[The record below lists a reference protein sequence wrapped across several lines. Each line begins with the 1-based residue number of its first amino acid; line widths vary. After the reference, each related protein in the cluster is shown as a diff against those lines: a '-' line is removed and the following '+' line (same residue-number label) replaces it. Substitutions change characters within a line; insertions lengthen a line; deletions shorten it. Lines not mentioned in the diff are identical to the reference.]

1 MLSIRGITKRFG
13 DVVAVDATDL
23 DVAQGELVCLLGPSG
38 CGKSTLLRMVAGLA
52 EADGGTVSIAGQD
65 VTREP
70 ANRRPT
76 AMVFQSHAL
85 WTHMTVA
92 RNVAFGLRVRR
103 LPRAEIE
110 RKVAAALDLVGLA
123 GYERRLPSELS
134 GGQAQRVA
142 LARCLVVEPRV
153 LLMDEPFSA
162 LDAHLRAH
170 MREEVKALQ
179 HRLGLTILF
188 VTHDQEEAM
197 EIADRIAVMNA
208 GRLQQVGRPGELYA
222 APRTEFVAAF
232 IGIMNMRPVT
242 VTRGRVDWLGTVF
255 DTRLADGPAT
265 AGVRPEDIAIVP
277 TGGVAVRV
285 ERVIDF
291 GAVRRLTLAAPDGAV
306 VRLQTA
312 AGPDLGHVEP
322 AAGAVLRIAPRRVA
336 LYRDGDLA
344 DTLVP
349 DAAEIAA

>member
-1 MLSIRGITKRFG
+1 MLSIRGLTKRFG

-23 DVAQGELVCLLGPSG
+23 DVAEGELVSLLGPSG

-52 EADGGTVSIAGQD
+52 EADGGTVSIAGRD

-92 RNVAFGLRVRR
+92 GNVAFGLRVRR
-103 LPRAEIE
+103 LPAAEIE

-123 GYERRLPSELS
+123 GYGRRLPSELS

-142 LARCLVVEPRV
+142 LARCIVVEPRV
-153 LLMDEPFSA
+153 LLMDEPLSA

-170 MREEVKALQ
+170 LREEVKALQ

-197 EIADRIAVMNA
+197 EIADRIAVMDA

-222 APRTEFVAAF
+222 EPRTEFVAGF
-232 IGIMNMRPVT
+232 IGLMNLRPVA
-242 VTRGRVDWLGTVF
+242 VARGRADWLGTALP
-255 DTRLADGPAT
+255 TRLSDGPAT
-265 AGVRPEDIAIVP
+265 AGVRPEDLAIVP
-277 TGGVAVRV
+277 AGGTAVRV

-291 GAVRRLTLAAPDGAV
+291 GSVRRLTLVAADDTHL
-306 VRLQTA
+306 RLQTT
-312 AGPDLGHVEP
+312 GGHDLAP
-322 AAGAVLRIAPRRVA
+322 GATLRVTPRRVA
-336 LYRDGDLA
+336 LYRDGALA

>member
-1 MLSIRGITKRFG
+1 MLSIRGLTKRFG

-52 EADGGTVSIAGQD
+52 EADDGTVSIAGRD

-103 LPRAEIE
+103 LPKPEIE
-110 RKVAAALDLVGLA
+110 RRVAAALDLVGLA

-142 LARCLVVEPRV
+142 LARCLVVEPQV

-170 MREEVKALQ
+170 LREEVKALQ

-197 EIADRIAVMNA
+197 EIADRIAVMDA
-208 GRLQQVGRPGELYA
+208 GRLQQVGRPGDLYA
-222 APRTEFVAAF
+222 EPRTAFVAGF
-232 IGIMNMRPVT
+232 IGLMNLVPVAI
-242 VTRGRVDWLGTVF
+242 VRGRADWMGLVLP
-255 DTRLADGPAT
+255 TRVADGAAT
-265 AGVRPEDIAIVP
+265 AGVRPEDLAIVP
-277 TGGVAVRV
+277 TGGIPVRV

-291 GAVRRLTLAAPDGAV
+291 GSVRRVTLTAADGTAL
-306 VRLQTA
+306 RLQTT
-312 AGPDLGHVEP
+312 GGHDLAPGT
-322 AAGAVLRIAPRRVA
+322 ALRVTPRRVA
-336 LYRDGDLA
+336 LYRDGLLA

>member
-1 MLSIRGITKRFG
+1 MLSIRGLSKRFG

-23 DVAQGELVCLLGPSG
+23 DVAEGELVCLLGPSG

-52 EADGGTVSIAGQD
+52 ASDAGTVAIAGRD
-65 VTREP
+65 VTGEP

-103 LPRAEIE
+103 LPAAEIE
-110 RKVAAALDLVGLA
+110 RRVAAALDLVGLA
-123 GYERRLPSELS
+123 GYGKRLPSELS

-170 MREEVKALQ
+170 LREEVKALQ
-179 HRLGLTILF
+179 RRLGLTILF

-197 EIADRIAVMNA
+197 EIADRIAVMDG

-222 APRTEFVAAF
+222 EPRTEFVAGF
-232 IGIMNMRPVT
+232 VGLMNLRPVA
-242 VTRGRVDWLGTVF
+242 VARGRADWLGTALP
-255 DTRLADGPAT
+255 TRLADGPAT
-265 AGVRPEDIAIVP
+265 AGVRPEDLVIVAA
-277 TGGVAVRV
+277 GGVPVRV

-291 GAVRRLTLAAPDGAV
+291 GSARRVTLVAADGTSL
-306 VRLQTA
+306 RLQTTGGHDLAPGA
-312 AGPDLGHVEP
+312 A
-322 AAGAVLRIAPRRVA
+322 LRVVPRRIV
-336 LYRDGDLA
+336 LYRDGMLA

-349 DAAEIAA
+349 DAADIAA